1 MQSASSVDS
10 THRSSRPS
18 MIDGERRPASAP
30 AGNELANDAPKPDV
44 ARRVPRKCGTLAHE
58 HVLALY
64 LPIAVLAA
72 SIFAFT
78 ASRLKLAPF
87 CIGGNSIAVMAS
99 FSTCCWTKTKRQ
111 NSYLN
116 HWKYSCEPALVPFS
130 GHPVRSKGS
139 RRRLVRYG
147 TSTLVLS
154 PSQPADWSMKRYL

>member
-1 MQSASSVDS
+1 MRSASFVDS

-30 AGNELANDAPKPDV
+30 AGNELANDAPEPDV
-44 ARRVPRKCGTLAHE
+44 ARRGVERPANAGRSLTNI
-58 HVLALY
+58 ALY

-111 NSYLN
+111 NSYWN
-116 HWKYSCEPALVPFS
+116 HEK
-130 GHPVRSKGS
+130 
-139 RRRLVRYG
+139 
-147 TSTLVLS
+147 
-154 PSQPADWSMKRYL
+154 